1 MHPSTD
7 SAKTD
12 LKEVS
17 QLLLF
22 ADFILV
28 SNRKILGLIFLVDF
42 KLGENREKAF
52 VSLLVDV
59 HEMA

>member
-1 MHPSTD
+1 M
-7 SAKTD
+7 
-12 LKEVS
+12 KEVS
-17 QLLLF
+17 QVLLF
-22 ADFILV
+22 ANVILV
-28 SNRKILGLIFLVDF
+28 SDRKIRGLIFLVDF